1 MINSDK
7 KGFYF
12 LSGQSPSST
21 FLGSYWSAVAKL
33 YLQWDLRRR
42 GRLCT
47 LSGQGAYPS
56 EHGVNL
62 PAFVSL
68 NPQQNFEKVLFHG
81 PLLPTILM
89 KDVGKSV
96 PGLAELMTR
105 STQHPRP
112 QWTCGF
118 IWAARGAGK
127 ELGGAACSPGQWGVV
142 VLFLEAGAGY
152 RGLRPFGNENHTMGH

>member
-12 LSGQSPSST
+12 PSGQSPSSN
-21 FLGSYWSAVAKL
+21 FLGSYLSAVTKI
-33 YLQWDLRRR
+33 YLQWNLRRR
-42 GRLCT
+42 GGVFVHCPDGELP
-47 LSGQGAYPS
+47 L

-68 NPQQNFEKVLFHG
+68 NPQQNFKKVLFHS
-81 PLLPTILM
+81 PLLPTTLM
-89 KDVGKSV
+89 QVGKSV

-105 STQHPRP
+105 STQYPRP
-112 QWTCGF
+112 QVDLWLYLGSP
-118 IWAARGAGK
+118 GAGN
-127 ELGGAACSPGQWGVV
+127 ELGGAVCSLGRCGV

-152 RGLRPFGNENHTMGH
+152 RGLRPIGNECSEV